1 MSFLKSLKKILIKS
15 LLSVRKKYS
24 YKQINNLVDNLQNNK
39 FVGKFITI
47 IGENSIYHFVLYL
60 LCSKLNKTLVTLNHD
75 ANFEVIKEQ
84 IKILNLIIFFVP

>member
-1 MSFLKSLKKILIKS
+1 M
-15 LLSVRKKYS
+15 
-24 YKQINNLVDNLQNNK
+24 QNNK

-75 ANFEVIKEQ
+75 TNFELIKEQ
-84 IKILNLIIFFVP
+84 IKNFKLNNIFCSIKLKIYLKKSLNSNFLNINKK